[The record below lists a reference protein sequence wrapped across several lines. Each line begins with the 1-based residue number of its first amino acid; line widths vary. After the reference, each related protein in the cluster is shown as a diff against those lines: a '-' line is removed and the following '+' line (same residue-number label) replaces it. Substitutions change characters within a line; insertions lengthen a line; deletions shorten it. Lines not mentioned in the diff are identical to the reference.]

1 METNRLFT
9 DRFGRAVKLNSD
21 YHAWKALLKRQSCE
35 KTAGT
40 TPGTQVAEDAAE
52 EQTSR

>member
-1 METNRLFT
+1 VETNRLFT

-21 YHAWKALLKRQSCE
+21 YHAWKALLKRQACE